1 MGLLAAAG
9 LTLILFVYIFWPER
23 RTTPEVEKTRVD
35 YLHERRDVIYD
46 NLRDLQFEYL
56 AGKHPEAD
64 YAQQRAHLE
73 DEAAGVLAEMD
84 LLDHT
89 HSLR

>member
-1 MGLLAAAG
+1 MGLLAAAA

-23 RTTPEVEKTRVD
+23 RSTPEAEKTRAD
-35 YLHERRDVIYD
+35 YLRERRDVIYD

-56 AGKHPEAD
+56 AGKHPDPD
-64 YAQQRAHLE
+64 YALQRAHLE

-84 LLDHT
+84 LLEPT
-89 HSLR
+89 HHHR